1 MKFCFLVA
9 CIFVLTIPRGSIC
22 ERCDDWG
29 VDTRL
34 LTQTYDGEPVRTK
47 CPLFEDYLKHN
58 YTTAH
63 STGLTLMWYWTGQG
77 KDLEE
82 PINIRLPDN
91 RISKDKDILWFR
103 PAILNDTGN
112 YTCMLRNSTYCSK
125 VAFPLEV
132 LRKDQNSCVTS
143 TKTTE
148 VKLFPLEDRATLTCP
163 DTKDYFPANVT
174 PTVNWYLNC
183 SLVYKYVDRYPQGLN
198 LTFLTMSL
206 RYEGNYT
213 CIVSY
218 EENGRAYNLTRTI
231 YVEAIASPLH
241 EKPPVMITPNDK
253 VIYEISAGEDMLVS
267 CDVYFS
273 FINNSRTDIWWI
285 VNGKNAEE
293 ITDPRVNVSRSVKLD
308 KTSPGAKNI
317 IESLQIKKITSDE
330 LKHNY
335 TCSAK
340 NSLGAVSRQALVKEK
355 VGTPRYITELACGL
369 GATLFL
375 VVCFIVVYHIYWLE
389 MVLFYRA
396 HFGTDET
403 IGDGKEYDVYV
414 SYARNAEEEEFV
426 LVTLRGVLENE
437 FGYKLCIF
445 DRDSLPG
452 GNTVEA
458 VFEFIQRS
466 RRMIVVLS
474 PDYLTDKSISM
485 LEFKLGIV
493 CQNAVCTS
501 LVIVEYKRLLG
512 AHTTIS
518 KLKESVPFVR
528 WEGEGSRRSSS
539 KFWKALRLALPL
551 RSLNTRS
558 SWNESCSSQ
567 SDISLDQIQKKK
579 RRLKGTSST
588 QPAKTSNKDKNVSVD
603 TVKGKNGPKAGK
615 ACQCCVTY
623 CDSDNRLK
631 NKCRAGT
638 KPKWETHLC
647 KPVAYGNKTHW
658 VQNGTS
664 PQVPA
669 QPPVAAFSLQQYTDL
684 SNNNSDFYVL

>member
-1 MKFCFLVA
+1 MSWMKIGFLLI
-9 CIFVLTIPRGSIC
+9 CLLVLTITRDCTC

-29 VDTRL
+29 EDTRK
-34 LTQTYDGEPVRTK
+34 LTQAYDGEPVRIR

-58 YTTAH
+58 YSTAH
-63 STGLTLMWYWTGQG
+63 SAGLTLMWYWTAKG

-103 PAILNDTGN
+103 PALLNDTGN
-112 YTCMLRNSTYCSK
+112 YTCMLRNTTFCLK
-125 VAFPLEV
+125 IAFPLEV
-132 LRKDQNSCVTS
+132 LKKDPNLCVS
-143 TKTTE
+143 TDKAAE
-148 VKLFPLEDRATLTCP
+148 VVTFPLEDTATLTCP
-163 DTKDYFPANVT
+163 DTKDYYPVDIT
-174 PTVNWYLNC
+174 PTVNWYMNC
-183 SLVYKYVDRYPQGLN
+183 SLVDEYVDRHPQGL
-198 LTFLTMSL
+198 SL
-206 RYEGNYT
+206 QFSYVLQRYEGNYT

-218 EENGRAYNLTRTI
+218 EENGKAYNLTRTI
-231 YVEAIASPLH
+231 YVKTIG
-241 EKPPVMITPNDK
+241 
-253 VIYEISAGEDMLVS
+253 GELQIP
-267 CDVYFS
+267 CEVYFS
-273 FINNSRTDIWWI
+273 YVNNSFTDIGWT
-285 VNGKNAEE
+285 VNGKNEGDF
-293 ITDPRVNVSRSVKLD
+293 TDPRVHVNESVTLD
-308 KTSPGAKNI
+308 KANPGAKT
-317 IESLQIKKITSDE
+317 IKKELRIKNITPDE

-335 TCSAK
+335 TCTAK
-340 NSLGAVSRQALVKEK
+340 NTLGVVSRRALVKEK

-375 VVCFIVVYHIYWLE
+375 VVCFVVVYHVYWLE

-426 LVTLRGVLENE
+426 LVALRGVLENE

-485 LEFKLGIV
+485 LELKLGIV
-493 CQNAVCTS
+493 CHNAVCTS
-501 LVIVEYKRLLG
+501 LIIVEYKPLHG
-512 AHTTIS
+512 THTTIS
-518 KLKESVPFVR
+518 KLKESVPFVF
-528 WEGEGSRRSSS
+528 WEGESSRRSSS
-539 KFWKALRLALPL
+539 RFWKALRLALPL

-579 RRLKGTSST
+579 RRLKETSPPQPPKANSTNRNVPVGT
-588 QPAKTSNKDKNVSVD
+588 VRV
-603 TVKGKNGPKAGK
+603 KNGPKGGK

-623 CDSDNRLK
+623 CDSDNRLRS
-631 NKCRAGT
+631 KCRAGA

-647 KPVAYGNKTHW
+647 KPVTYGNKTRW
-658 VQNGTS
+658 VQNGTV
-664 PQVPA
+664 QQAPA
-669 QPPVAAFSLQQYTDL
+669 PPPVATFTLQQYTDL